1 MRVSQIVGMY
11 SCRVFNVRSTVPL
24 TVLNKPVGQ
33 RGGLCL
39 STGQVEE
46 ICCARTDAA
55 VRCGRSVEERSWLG
69 WLMLEDKQLIDYIV
83 FVIYTRT
90 PLPGLLAR
98 LAHCAKRHPGMELRR
113 C

>member
-1 MRVSQIVGMY
+1 MGMCL
-11 SCRVFNVRSTVPL
+11 CRVFNVRGTVPL

-39 STGQVEE
+39 STGQVEV

-55 VRCGRSVEERSWLG
+55 IRRGRSVEGRSWLG
-69 WLMLEDKQLIDYIV
+69 WLMLEDRQVIDYIV
-83 FVIYTRT
+83 FVIYT

-98 LAHCAKRHPGMELRR
+98 LVRCAKRHPGMEMRR
-113 C
+113 R